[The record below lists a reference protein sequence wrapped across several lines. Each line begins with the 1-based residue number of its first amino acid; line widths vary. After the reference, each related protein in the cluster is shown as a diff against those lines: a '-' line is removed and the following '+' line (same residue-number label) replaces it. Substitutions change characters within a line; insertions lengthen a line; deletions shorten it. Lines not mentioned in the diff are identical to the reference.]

1 MSKNSNHLRNY
12 GKHVNLVVVQISQKE
27 KCVSETKAGA
37 IVAAIAV
44 LTKHIL
50 QLPVP
55 TR

>member
-1 MSKNSNHLRNY
+1 MSENSNQLRKY
-12 GKHVNLVVVQISQKE
+12 GKHVNLVVVQISRKG
-27 KCVSETKAGA
+27 KHVSETKARA
-37 IVAAIAV
+37 IVAAIAI